1 MATIP
6 RATVAPVPPAA
17 KVIRIYTHYTALKL
31 FRFSVGVGFM
41 ANLLFVLPAVF
52 APRLLESLAPFGTSN
67 TLHWLQNVGVLLAI
81 VTAMYI
87 PVMMDAFRYLFIT
100 VLVVAG
106 RFAAGMLFL
115 TGLLFMDYPP
125 GFRTLAG
132 TDLVLSTLQAVLL
145 YRMLRDGDP
154 AAGY

>member
-6 RATVAPVPPAA
+6 RASVVPAPSPAQVV
-17 KVIRIYTHYTALKL
+17 KLYTHYTALKL
-31 FRFSVGVGFM
+31 FRVSVGVGLT

-52 APRLLESLAPFGTSN
+52 APRLLESLAPFGVSN

-81 VTAMYI
+81 VTAMYV
-87 PVMMDAFRYLFIT
+87 PVMMDPFRYLFISI
-100 VLVVAG
+100 LVVAG

-132 TDLVLSTLQAVLL
+132 TDLVLSSLQALLL
-145 YRMLRDGDP
+145 YRLLLDGDP
-154 AAGY
+154 RAGF

>member
-6 RATVAPVPPAA
+6 RSAVATPASTPVT
-17 KVIRIYTHYTALKL
+17 VYRHYTALKL
-31 FRFSVGVGFM
+31 FRFTVGVGFV

-52 APRLLESLAPFGTSN
+52 VPRALEALAPFGVTN
-67 TLHWLQNVGVLLAI
+67 TLHWLQNVGVLLGI

-87 PVMMDAFRYLFIT
+87 PVIIDPFRYLFIT

-115 TGLLFMDYPP
+115 SGLLFMNYPP

-132 TDLVLSTLQAVLL
+132 TDLVLSSLQAILL
-145 YRMLRDGDP
+145 YRLLLDGDP
-154 AAGY
+154 RAGL